1 MHKMIKTLKIIN
13 IIDPKNEGPESNL
26 VRMALT
32 GSEEWK
38 PEQKRRFERLHV
50 ILSRILLYINIK
62 IVDGY
67 NLYILPLFPFLL

>member
-32 GSEEWK
+32 GSEDWNSVNAAE
-38 PEQKRRFERLHV
+38 
-50 ILSRILLYINIK
+50 IT
-62 IVDGY
+62 
-67 NLYILPLFPFLL
+67 